1 MPDISLAKYSLP
13 LSVCPESGNL
23 AHVSSFELDVEGA
36 SMCRYQAV
44 KIIRLGRAKRRE
56 FVDLD
61 PKGMYWL
68 EYGNYAQPSMYDNGL
83 RSALASRLFSA
94 KSTGEKDGTESR
106 CTCLMFNM
114 SFVGDPSALVGVL
127 L

>member
-1 MPDISLAKYSLP
+1 MPDISRAKYSLP

-23 AHVSSFELDVEGA
+23 ARVSSFELDVEGA

-68 EYGNYAQPSMYDNGL
+68 EYGNYVQPSMYGQWTTK
-83 RSALASRLFSA
+83 RSCLEALFREEHGGKRWDRITLH
-94 KSTGEKDGTESR
+94 
-106 CTCLMFNM
+106 
-114 SFVGDPSALVGVL
+114 L
-127 L
+127 LDV